1 VTLTQVRAECRAL
14 QRGQRRRHCPL
25 SGDDAT
31 GGFTVPLPPRSLEVG
46 EADSFAA
53 CAWTTVVQ
61 AALRGPALLATV
73 AEMSQAAKPKAEGVK
88 TRESRAVVS
97 VTVSAMRRSNCR
109 VLGGWLRSQL
119 ASAAH
124 VAERG
129 EGQ

>member
-1 VTLTQVRAECRAL
+1 
-14 QRGQRRRHCPL
+14 
-25 SGDDAT
+25 
-31 GGFTVPLPPRSLEVG
+31 VPLPPRSLEVG

-97 VTVSAMRRSNCR
+97 VTVSAMRRCNRR

-124 VAERG
+124 VAERAVG
-129 EGQ
+129 H